1 MRKICLLLLTSV
13 LSVLPGLATAQTI
26 VASSP
31 TSLSGHFF
39 VSVIAGVVIAVGIQF
54 LLSNLAIASGISA
67 IGDVQDTSDSSSAS
81 DSSYSTKKA
90 GQKLSAALG
99 IFTIVTMSISLFIA
113 TYLAIE
119 LSLVSTVLN
128 GAILGVVVWALFFIT
143 AVVVDIKLTTAV
155 CGNLLSFL
163 RKGIAGASDTVISGF
178 AKSEQAK
185 AQSFAKETVKAI
197 HEEVRSEFNTSDFD
211 KKVKQYIDRETQS
224 QFSAKD
230 LRKEME
236 KLINEIEVEEKLEM
250 NDSNTLRKLILD
262 IASNRPSLDEDQ
274 KKKVASTYDD
284 IKGAISNNSSNQD
297 RATDAFDKLSP
308 GDEEKGRQY
317 RAKFSSYLDE
327 SDQEEIT
334 PEKLQEDM
342 NAIFDNPK
350 NAQRIISNRA
360 SKLDRNTLK
369 ALIES
374 HPKMDSSKTEKLIS
388 TYDKVVA
395 KFQSN
400 EDSYE
405 EQVDNLPAKRSQLE
419 QRIQK
424 WFDSLD
430 RPELAYRNLK
440 SDFMD
445 MLDNPTDAPEIA
457 LSRMKKMDERSLRA
471 LLTNNDRLS
480 NEDIDEYIAKYNEA
494 REELITKLES
504 MKDEID
510 SRVTQMKDMA
520 LRETEAVRATA
531 ASAAW
536 WLFASALVSLASATV
551 AGAIATNLI

>member
-178 AKSEQAK
+178 AKSDQAK

-211 KKVKQYIDRETQS
+211 KKVKQYIDRATQS

>member
-178 AKSEQAK
+178 AKSDQAK

-211 KKVKQYIDRETQS
+211 KKVKQYIDRATQS

-374 HPKMDSSKTEKLIS
+374 HPKMDSSKTEKLLS

-480 NEDIDEYIAKYNEA
+480 NEDI
-494 REELITKLES
+494 TKLES

>member
-1 MRKICLLLLTSV
+1 
-13 LSVLPGLATAQTI
+13 VLPGLATAQTI

-178 AKSEQAK
+178 AKSDQAK

-211 KKVKQYIDRETQS
+211 KKVKQYIDRATQS

-374 HPKMDSSKTEKLIS
+374 HPKMDSSKTEKLLS

>member
-211 KKVKQYIDRETQS
+211 KKVKQYIDRATQS

>member
-211 KKVKQYIDRETQS
+211 KKVKQYIDRATQS

-297 RATDAFDKLSP
+297 RATEAFDKLSP

-374 HPKMDSSKTEKLIS
+374 HPKMDSSKTEKLLS

>member
-211 KKVKQYIDRETQS
+211 KKVKQYIDRATQS

-374 HPKMDSSKTEKLIS
+374 HPKMDSSKTEKLLS

>member
-1 MRKICLLLLTSV
+1 
-13 LSVLPGLATAQTI
+13 VLPGLATAQTI

-211 KKVKQYIDRETQS
+211 KKVKQYIDRATQS

-297 RATDAFDKLSP
+297 RATEAFDKLSP

-374 HPKMDSSKTEKLIS
+374 HPKMDSSKTEKLLS

>member
-211 KKVKQYIDRETQS
+211 KKVKQYIDRATQS

-297 RATDAFDKLSP
+297 RATEAFDKLSP

-536 WLFASALVSLASATV
+536 WLFASALISLASATV

>member
-178 AKSEQAK
+178 AKSDQAK

-211 KKVKQYIDRETQS
+211 KKVKQYIDRATQS

-374 HPKMDSSKTEKLIS
+374 HPKMDSSKTEKLLS

>member
-211 KKVKQYIDRETQS
+211 KKVKQYIDRATQS

-510 SRVTQMKDMA
+510 SRVTQMKD
-520 LRETEAVRATA
+520 L
-531 ASAAW
+531 
-536 WLFASALVSLASATV
+536 SLIHISEPTRPY
-551 AGAIATNLI
+551 

>member
-178 AKSEQAK
+178 AKSDQAK

-211 KKVKQYIDRETQS
+211 KKVKQYIDRATQS

-297 RATDAFDKLSP
+297 RATEAFDKLSP

>member
-211 KKVKQYIDRETQS
+211 KKVKQYIDRATQS

-374 HPKMDSSKTEKLIS
+374 HPKMDSSKTEKLLS

-536 WLFASALVSLASATV
+536 WLFASALISLASATV

>member
-1 MRKICLLLLTSV
+1 
-13 LSVLPGLATAQTI
+13 
-26 VASSP
+26 
-31 TSLSGHFF
+31 
-39 VSVIAGVVIAVGIQF
+39 
-54 LLSNLAIASGISA
+54 
-67 IGDVQDTSDSSSAS
+67 
-81 DSSYSTKKA
+81 
-90 GQKLSAALG
+90 
-99 IFTIVTMSISLFIA
+99 
-113 TYLAIE
+113 
-119 LSLVSTVLN
+119 
-128 GAILGVVVWALFFIT
+128 
-143 AVVVDIKLTTAV
+143 
-155 CGNLLSFL
+155 
-163 RKGIAGASDTVISGF
+163 
-178 AKSEQAK
+178 
-185 AQSFAKETVKAI
+185 
-197 HEEVRSEFNTSDFD
+197 
-211 KKVKQYIDRETQS
+211 
-224 QFSAKD
+224 
-230 LRKEME
+230 ME

-430 RPELAYRNLK
+430 RPARFQII
-440 SDFMD
+440 S
-445 MLDNPTDAPEIA
+445 AP
-457 LSRMKKMDERSLRA
+457 LMVKR
-471 LLTNNDRLS
+471 
-480 NEDIDEYIAKYNEA
+480 
-494 REELITKLES
+494 
-504 MKDEID
+504 
-510 SRVTQMKDMA
+510 
-520 LRETEAVRATA
+520 
-531 ASAAW
+531 
-536 WLFASALVSLASATV
+536 
-551 AGAIATNLI
+551 

>member
-1 MRKICLLLLTSV
+1 MV
-13 LSVLPGLATAQTI
+13 
-26 VASSP
+26 
-31 TSLSGHFF
+31 H
-39 VSVIAGVVIAVGIQF
+39 
-54 LLSNLAIASGISA
+54 LLS
-67 IGDVQDTSDSSSAS
+67 
-81 DSSYSTKKA
+81 
-90 GQKLSAALG
+90 
-99 IFTIVTMSISLFIA
+99 
-113 TYLAIE
+113 
-119 LSLVSTVLN
+119 
-128 GAILGVVVWALFFIT
+128 
-143 AVVVDIKLTTAV
+143 
-155 CGNLLSFL
+155 
-163 RKGIAGASDTVISGF
+163 
-178 AKSEQAK
+178 
-185 AQSFAKETVKAI
+185 
-197 HEEVRSEFNTSDFD
+197 EF
-211 KKVKQYIDRETQS
+211 
-224 QFSAKD
+224 
-230 LRKEME
+230 
-236 KLINEIEVEEKLEM
+236 
-250 NDSNTLRKLILD
+250 
-262 IASNRPSLDEDQ
+262 
-274 KKKVASTYDD
+274 
-284 IKGAISNNSSNQD
+284 G
-297 RATDAFDKLSP
+297 
-308 GDEEKGRQY
+308 
-317 RAKFSSYLDE
+317 
-327 SDQEEIT
+327 
-334 PEKLQEDM
+334 
-342 NAIFDNPK
+342 
-350 NAQRIISNRA
+350 
-360 SKLDRNTLK
+360 
-369 ALIES
+369 
-374 HPKMDSSKTEKLIS
+374 S

-536 WLFASALVSLASATV
+536 WLFASALISLASATV

>member
-178 AKSEQAK
+178 AKSDQAK

-211 KKVKQYIDRETQS
+211 KKVKQYIDRATQS

-297 RATDAFDKLSP
+297 RATAV
-308 GDEEKGRQY
+308 
-317 RAKFSSYLDE
+317 SYTHL
-327 SDQEEIT
+327 
-334 PEKLQEDM
+334 
-342 NAIFDNPK
+342 
-350 NAQRIISNRA
+350 
-360 SKLDRNTLK
+360 TL
-369 ALIES
+369 
-374 HPKMDSSKTEKLIS
+374 
-388 TYDKVVA
+388 
-395 KFQSN
+395 
-400 EDSYE
+400 
-405 EQVDNLPAKRSQLE
+405 
-419 QRIQK
+419 
-424 WFDSLD
+424 
-430 RPELAYRNLK
+430 
-440 SDFMD
+440 
-445 MLDNPTDAPEIA
+445 PTIY
-457 LSRMKKMDERSLRA
+457 S
-471 LLTNNDRLS
+471 
-480 NEDIDEYIAKYNEA
+480 
-494 REELITKLES
+494 
-504 MKDEID
+504 
-510 SRVTQMKDMA
+510 V
-520 LRETEAVRATA
+520 
-531 ASAAW
+531 
-536 WLFASALVSLASATV
+536 
-551 AGAIATNLI
+551 

>member
-211 KKVKQYIDRETQS
+211 KKVKQYIDRATQS

-236 KLINEIEVEEKLEM
+236 NLINEIEVEEKLEM

>member
-1 MRKICLLLLTSV
+1 
-13 LSVLPGLATAQTI
+13 
-26 VASSP
+26 
-31 TSLSGHFF
+31 
-39 VSVIAGVVIAVGIQF
+39 
-54 LLSNLAIASGISA
+54 
-67 IGDVQDTSDSSSAS
+67 
-81 DSSYSTKKA
+81 
-90 GQKLSAALG
+90 
-99 IFTIVTMSISLFIA
+99 
-113 TYLAIE
+113 
-119 LSLVSTVLN
+119 
-128 GAILGVVVWALFFIT
+128 
-143 AVVVDIKLTTAV
+143 
-155 CGNLLSFL
+155 
-163 RKGIAGASDTVISGF
+163 
-178 AKSEQAK
+178 
-185 AQSFAKETVKAI
+185 
-197 HEEVRSEFNTSDFD
+197 
-211 KKVKQYIDRETQS
+211 
-224 QFSAKD
+224 
-230 LRKEME
+230 
-236 KLINEIEVEEKLEM
+236 
-250 NDSNTLRKLILD
+250 
-262 IASNRPSLDEDQ
+262 
-274 KKKVASTYDD
+274 
-284 IKGAISNNSSNQD
+284 
-297 RATDAFDKLSP
+297 
-308 GDEEKGRQY
+308 
-317 RAKFSSYLDE
+317 
-327 SDQEEIT
+327 
-334 PEKLQEDM
+334 M

-374 HPKMDSSKTEKLIS
+374 HPKMDSSKTEKLLS

>member
-1 MRKICLLLLTSV
+1 
-13 LSVLPGLATAQTI
+13 VLPGLATAQTI

-211 KKVKQYIDRETQS
+211 KKVKQYIDRATQS

>member
-211 KKVKQYIDRETQS
+211 KKVKQYIDRATQS

-342 NAIFDNPK
+342 NAIFDNTK
-350 NAQRIISNRA
+350 NEQRIISNRA

>member
-1 MRKICLLLLTSV
+1 
-13 LSVLPGLATAQTI
+13 
-26 VASSP
+26 
-31 TSLSGHFF
+31 
-39 VSVIAGVVIAVGIQF
+39 
-54 LLSNLAIASGISA
+54 
-67 IGDVQDTSDSSSAS
+67 
-81 DSSYSTKKA
+81 
-90 GQKLSAALG
+90 
-99 IFTIVTMSISLFIA
+99 
-113 TYLAIE
+113 
-119 LSLVSTVLN
+119 
-128 GAILGVVVWALFFIT
+128 
-143 AVVVDIKLTTAV
+143 
-155 CGNLLSFL
+155 
-163 RKGIAGASDTVISGF
+163 
-178 AKSEQAK
+178 
-185 AQSFAKETVKAI
+185 
-197 HEEVRSEFNTSDFD
+197 
-211 KKVKQYIDRETQS
+211 
-224 QFSAKD
+224 
-230 LRKEME
+230 
-236 KLINEIEVEEKLEM
+236 
-250 NDSNTLRKLILD
+250 
-262 IASNRPSLDEDQ
+262 
-274 KKKVASTYDD
+274 
-284 IKGAISNNSSNQD
+284 
-297 RATDAFDKLSP
+297 
-308 GDEEKGRQY
+308 
-317 RAKFSSYLDE
+317 
-327 SDQEEIT
+327 
-334 PEKLQEDM
+334 M

-374 HPKMDSSKTEKLIS
+374 HPKMDSSKTEKLLS

-536 WLFASALVSLASATV
+536 WLFASALISLASATV

>member
-211 KKVKQYIDRETQS
+211 KKVKQYIDRATQS

-374 HPKMDSSKTEKLIS
+374 HPKMDSSKTEKLLS

-395 KFQSN
+395 NFQSN

>member
-1 MRKICLLLLTSV
+1 
-13 LSVLPGLATAQTI
+13 
-26 VASSP
+26 
-31 TSLSGHFF
+31 
-39 VSVIAGVVIAVGIQF
+39 
-54 LLSNLAIASGISA
+54 
-67 IGDVQDTSDSSSAS
+67 
-81 DSSYSTKKA
+81 
-90 GQKLSAALG
+90 
-99 IFTIVTMSISLFIA
+99 
-113 TYLAIE
+113 
-119 LSLVSTVLN
+119 
-128 GAILGVVVWALFFIT
+128 
-143 AVVVDIKLTTAV
+143 
-155 CGNLLSFL
+155 
-163 RKGIAGASDTVISGF
+163 
-178 AKSEQAK
+178 
-185 AQSFAKETVKAI
+185 VKAI

-211 KKVKQYIDRETQS
+211 KKVKQYIDRATQS

-297 RATDAFDKLSP
+297 RATEAFDKLSP

-374 HPKMDSSKTEKLIS
+374 HPKMDSSKTEKLLS